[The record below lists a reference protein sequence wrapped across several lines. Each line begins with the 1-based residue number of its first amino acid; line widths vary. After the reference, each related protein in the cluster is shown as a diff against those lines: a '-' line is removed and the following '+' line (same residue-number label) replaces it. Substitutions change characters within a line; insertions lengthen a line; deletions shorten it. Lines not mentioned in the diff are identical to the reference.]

1 MRRKLFNPTG
11 LRRAAAAS
19 ALLLT
24 AGAARA
30 QEAVQAQMWAATAR
44 YVYNDD
50 PNLKPL
56 AAKLSTELGQPQTL
70 GEFEQKLKAAV
81 AEAEAAS
88 KTPNIKVLQRQFKNM
103 RALNAVELNDNLPD
117 SLSKTAVRQ
126 QGERKQKLDA
136 LENTLMTLAQSN
148 SGSAGATPSPTAEAV
163 TPAATSG
170 PASTESYQ
178 VAAQSAGTSPL
189 TWAALVM
196 SGLSLLGVIRILS
209 SRRSRHSSSSGSS
222 ESSRSHTSSASREL
236 SPEQHREVETMIA
249 KALADQ
255 SNKQG
260 PAQKAAPKPAPTPAA
275 PSQSVKQKLASN
287 SPKAVDPSAEP
298 SPIALPP
305 LASMT
310 PDVAAPA
317 PLVAAVPTPV
327 VELESIPEV
336 VEPGTSV
343 VLDVTPTTDVAPK
356 VRQQFVNEAPFNN
369 TFAARTLSDTQAP
382 YSIYEVQVRDQTPDQ
397 GQFRVVGNLV
407 SHISNHRNILEPVCE
422 YVAYPQ
428 GGETRI
434 ITEQP
439 GEVRRRGEDW
449 EVVRRARIRFE

>member
-1 MRRKLFNPTG
+1 MRRKLFKPTG
-11 LRRAAAAS
+11 LRRMATAG

-56 AAKLSTELGQPQTL
+56 AAKLSTELGEPKTL
-70 GEFEQKLKAAV
+70 GEFEQKLQAA
-81 AEAEAAS
+81 ATEAEQAS
-88 KTPNIKVLQRQFKNM
+88 KTPNIKVLQRQFQNM

-117 SLSKTAVRQ
+117 SLSKTAVRR

-136 LENTLMTLAQSN
+136 LENTLMTLAQGN
-148 SGSAGATPSPTAEAV
+148 SGSSAGATPSPAAEA
-163 TPAATSG
+163 TTLAAAPA
-170 PASTESYQ
+170 PTESYQ
-178 VAAQSAGTSPL
+178 VAAQPSGTSPL

-209 SRRSRHSSSSGSS
+209 SKRSRHSSSGSS
-222 ESSRSHTSSASREL
+222 ESSRNHTSSSSREL

-249 KALADQ
+249 RALAGQ
-255 SNKQG
+255 SDKQG
-260 PAQKAAPKPAPTPAA
+260 VAQKLAPKPAFAPTTQP
-275 PSQSVKQKLASN
+275 QSVKQKLASN
-287 SPKAVDPSAEP
+287 SPKAMRPSEAES

-305 LASMT
+305 LASMAAEV
-310 PDVAAPA
+310 PASPPPVAAA
-317 PLVAAVPTPV
+317 PTPV
-327 VELESIPEV
+327 AEPEPVPAV
-336 VEPGTSV
+336 VEPGTSIE
-343 VLDVTPTTDVAPK
+343 LDVTPTADTAPK

-369 TFAARTLSDTQAP
+369 TFAARTLSDALAP
-382 YSIYEVQVRDQTPDQ
+382 YSIYEVQARDQTPDQ